1 MTTKNSSKKRVDKQT
16 TKREGKRCKH
26 SVIQQHEEIISKEEL
41 EQRGGGIIDE
51 TKAYLSLLL
60 RCFYEGHIICCQ
72 IKTIRSLAQF
82 IHNQRILYIHK
93 NGGYKSLEISSII
106 TELNVMSLLIQEE
119 LKKEKEQAEKN
130 RKGIKSGIFKK

>member
-1 MTTKNSSKKRVDKQT
+1 MTTKNSSKKRVGKQT
-16 TKREGKRCKH
+16 TKGEDKRCKH
-26 SVIQQHEEIISKEEL
+26 CEIQQHEETISKEEL

-72 IKTIRSLAQF
+72 IKTIRNLAQF
-82 IHNQRILYIHK
+82 IYNQKTLYTHK
-93 NGGYKSLEISSII
+93 NGGYKLLEISSII

-119 LKKEKEQAEKN
+119 LKKEKEQTGKSLK
-130 RKGIKSGIFKK
+130 RHQIKHL

>member
-16 TKREGKRCKH
+16 TKGEGKRCKH

-82 IHNQRILYIHK
+82 IYKRQNDLCES
-93 NGGYKSLEISSII
+93 YKSFCFISNLLTQNDMYI
-106 TELNVMSLLIQEE
+106 LN
-119 LKKEKEQAEKN
+119 
-130 RKGIKSGIFKK
+130 